1 MLVVGVA
8 SQHHS
13 ALSLAGTG
21 LRDKVLL
28 IIVSDINNNRIGIV
42 NGSKSRR
49 VEDIAKVQG
58 LTTEREVGSC

>member
-1 MLVVGVA
+1 MLVVAVP

-21 LRDKVLL
+21 LRHKVLS
-28 IIVSDINNNRIGIV
+28 IIVSDINNNRVGIV

-49 VEDIAKVQG
+49 VEEIEDSRAHN
-58 LTTEREVGSC
+58 